1 MKTVNIPAI
10 MRVLKKE
17 FESNSMPVVDLIE
30 EQSGD
35 PLKILIGTILSARTK
50 DETTRDASQRLFSQ
64 VHTVDDLDK
73 LTEKHLQQIIFPVG
87 FYRTKARHLK
97 ELPSKMRELFDGRVP
112 DSLEDLMKLP
122 GVGRKTANLVMAIAF
137 KKPAICVD
145 THVHRICN
153 RFGYIN
159 TKTPF
164 ETEMALREKLPR
176 KYWLLF
182 NSYLVS
188 FGQNTCRPVSPRCSV
203 CPVQGFCNQVG
214 VKNISKSNQ

>member
-64 VHTVDDLDK
+64 VHTINDLDR

-97 ELPSKMRELFDGRVP
+97 ELPSMLRKRFDGRVP
-112 DSLEDLMKLP
+112 ESLEDLMKLP

-153 RFGYIN
+153 RFGYVN

-188 FGQNTCRPVSPRCSV
+188 FGQNTCRPVSPRCTV
-203 CPVQGFCNQVG
+203 CPIRAFCNRVG
-214 VKNISKSNQ
+214 VKNHQ

>member
-1 MKTVNIPAI
+1 

-64 VHTVDDLDK
+64 VHTINDLDR

-97 ELPSKMRELFDGRVP
+97 ELPSMLRKRFDGRVP
-112 DSLEDLMKLP
+112 ESLEDLMKLP

-153 RFGYIN
+153 RFGYVN

-188 FGQNTCRPVSPRCSV
+188 FGQNTCRPVSPRCTV
-203 CPVQGFCNQVG
+203 CPIRAFCNRVG
-214 VKNISKSNQ
+214 VKNHQ